1 MGSGTEKVTKLHLQA
16 FGLSNYAVR
25 QLVKGLDAASTNS
38 GLKEYFAS
46 DIKTSIKKRL
56 ENSKVQAE
64 NQAKLQ
70 RVLTW
75 LNGESN
81 VIPVDFLQGLTPEKK
96 IEVLRTRIQELE
108 TQEQTLKEET
118 EQLLAQARQMVASK

>member
-16 FGLSNYAVR
+16 FGLSDYVLK
-25 QLVKGLDAASTNS
+25 QLVKGLNAASTNS
-38 GLKEYFAS
+38 GLKEYLAS
-46 DIKTSIKKRL
+46 EVKASVEKRL
-56 ENSKVQAE
+56 TNPRVQSE

-81 VIPVDFLQGLTPEKK
+81 IIPVDFLKGLTPEKR
-96 IEVLRTRIQELE
+96 IEVLLTRIQELE
-108 TQEQTLKEET
+108 TQEQTLTEET
-118 EQLLAQARQMVASK
+118 ERLLAQARRMVASK